1 MMTFLAGNVLVLAII
16 FGYVL
21 RLVIQQRRLV
31 RVWAEV
37 QAQASREAES
47 SRRHAA

>member
-1 MMTFLAGNVLVLAII
+1 MMTFLAGNVLVLAVIS
-16 FGYVL
+16 GYVL

-37 QAQASREAES
+37 KATASHEVES
-47 SRRHAA
+47 SGRRAA